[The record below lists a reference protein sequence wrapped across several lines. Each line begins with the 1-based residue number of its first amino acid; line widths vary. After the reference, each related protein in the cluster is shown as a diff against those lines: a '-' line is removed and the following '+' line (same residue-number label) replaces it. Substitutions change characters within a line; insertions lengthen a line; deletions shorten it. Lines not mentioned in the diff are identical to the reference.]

1 MHRRI
6 LVGDRLIATFLMGC
20 VLFNFPLLA
29 LFDRTSPVFGIP
41 LVYAYIF
48 LAWLLV
54 IALMAW
60 NVERRP
66 K

>member
-6 LVGDRLIATFLMGC
+6 LVGDRMIATFLLGC
-20 VLFNFPLLA
+20 VLFNYPLLA
-29 LFDRTSPVFGIP
+29 LFDRTSQIFGIP

-60 NVERRP
+60 NVERRL